1 MQPTGGRL
9 NSPSPLRITVLYDNR
24 STDPALKEAWGFSAL
39 LEQDGLN
46 LLFDTGGDSP
56 TLLKNMAALGIS
68 PTQIQRIFLSHFHED
83 HTDGLAGLI
92 QAGAQP
98 EKIYFLAATPEAY
111 KARFQALG
119 PYQEITA
126 PAHLIA
132 NWYTTGEISENTPEH
147 ALITRFPQSQVLLTG
162 CAHPG
167 IVRVTQ
173 RAYTQYSAPFTWVGG
188 GFHLKD
194 ASAESVDHTL
204 AELNA
209 LPIQTLSPAHCTG
222 DSAIAH
228 IQASLGQRARPLQVG
243 AVLEFAP

>member
-1 MQPTGGRL
+1 MQPIGGRL
-9 NSPSPLRITVLYDNR
+9 NTPSPLRIKVIYDNR
-24 STDPALKEAWGFSAL
+24 STNPALKEAWGFSAL

-56 TLLKNMAALGIS
+56 TLLHNMAALGIS
-68 PTQIQRIFLSHFHED
+68 PAQIQRVFLSHFHED

-111 KARFQALG
+111 KVRFQALG

-126 PAHLIA
+126 PAHLIG
-132 NWYTTGEISENTPEH
+132 NWFSTGEISENTPEH
-147 ALITRFPQSQVLLTG
+147 ALITRFPQNQVLLTG

-173 RAYTQYSAPFTWVGG
+173 RAYTQYSVPFAWVGG

-204 AELNA
+204 AELNV
-209 LPIQTLSPAHCTG
+209 LPIQTLAPAHCTG
-222 DSAIAH
+222 DAAITH
-228 IQASLGQRARPLQVG
+228 IQTALGTRARPLQVG

>member
-1 MQPTGGRL
+1 MKSIGDRL
-9 NSPSPLRITVLYDNR
+9 NTSSPLHITVIYDNR
-24 STDPALKEAWGFSAL
+24 STNPALKEAWGFSAL
-39 LEQDGLN
+39 LEQGELN

-56 TLLKNMAALGIS
+56 TLLHNMAALGIS
-68 PTQIQRIFLSHFHED
+68 PAQIQYIFLSHFHED

-98 EKIYFLAATPEAY
+98 EKIYFLAATPQAY

-126 PAHLIA
+126 PVHLVG
-132 NWYTTGEISENTPEH
+132 NWYTTGEISENTPEQ
-147 ALITRFPQSQVLLTG
+147 ALITRFPHSQVLLTG

-167 IVRVTQ
+167 IVRVIQ
-173 RAYTQYSAPFTWVGG
+173 HAYTQYSTPFAWVGG

-194 ASAESVDHTL
+194 VSAEIVDHTL
-204 AELNA
+204 AALNA
-209 LPIQTLSPAHCTG
+209 LPIQTLSPAHCT
-222 DSAIAH
+222 DDAAITH
-228 IQASLGQRARPLQVG
+228 IQAALGQRTRPLQVG

>member
-1 MQPTGGRL
+1 MQPIGGRL
-9 NSPSPLRITVLYDNR
+9 NNSSSLRITILYDNR
-24 STDPALKEAWGFSAL
+24 SMDPALKEAWGFSAL

-56 TLLKNMAALGIS
+56 TLLHNMAALGIS
-68 PTQIQRIFLSHFHED
+68 PAQIQRIFLSHFHED

-119 PYQEITA
+119 SYQEIAA
-126 PAHLIA
+126 PAHLA
-132 NWYTTGEISENTPEH
+132 GNWYTTGEISENTPEQ
-147 ALITRFPQSQVLLTG
+147 ALITRFPQYQVLLTG

-167 IVRVTQ
+167 IVRIIQ
-173 RAYTQYSAPFTWVGG
+173 RAYTQYSTPFNWVGG

-204 AELNA
+204 AALNA
-209 LPIQTLSPAHCTG
+209 LPIQALSPGHCTG
-222 DSAIAH
+222 DAAVAH
-228 IQASLGQRARPLQVG
+228 IQATFSQPVSPLHVG

>member
-1 MQPTGGRL
+1 L
-9 NSPSPLRITVLYDNR
+9 NRKSALRITVLYDNR
-24 STDPALKEAWGFSAL
+24 STNPAIKEDWRFSAL
-39 LEQDGLN
+39 LEQEGLN

-56 TLLKNMAALGIS
+56 TLLHNMAALGIS
-68 PTQIQRIFLSHFHED
+68 PTQIQRVFLSHFHED

-126 PAHLIA
+126 PAHLVGD
-132 NWYTTGEISENTPEH
+132 WYTTGEISENTPEQ
-147 ALITRFPQSQVLLTG
+147 ALITRFPHSQVLLTG

-173 RAYTQYSAPFTWVGG
+173 RAYAQYSAPFAWVGG

-194 ASAESVDHTL
+194 ASPESVDDTL
-204 AELNA
+204 TALNA

-222 DSAIAH
+222 DAAIAH
-228 IQASLGQRARPLQVG
+228 IQTALGQRARPLQVG
-243 AVLEFAP
+243 AALEFAP